1 MQRVLERTSSGAAW
15 NFPSE
20 YFSVENCLSKK
31 SKVVLCE
38 VMTNLSTRLQ
48 SVAGGLEI
56 QLGNLWTV
64 SLRGCHRRALWPH
77 SAPVL
82 GLPCEGHFSQSTMVT
97 WLPLPWWHG
106 IVSAREGT
114 MLHHERCGP
123 ARNVSSQGTTGTQ
136 SIPAT
141 TPTGEHFWTEMEGS
155 WPKIFIVWWNLNI
168 FHGKRK
174 QKHNNINNN
183 KKKNNFQ
190 PTFIQSGF
198 EKSQGLSFY

>member
-1 MQRVLERTSSGAAW
+1 MA
-15 NFPSE
+15 
-20 YFSVENCLSKK
+20 
-31 SKVVLCE
+31 
-38 VMTNLSTRLQ
+38 ST
-48 SVAGGLEI
+48 V
-56 QLGNLWTV
+56 
-64 SLRGCHRRALWPH
+64 
-77 SAPVL
+77 
-82 GLPCEGHFSQSTMVT
+82 
-97 WLPLPWWHG
+97 HG

-183 KKKNNFQ
+183 KKGTIFS
-190 PTFIQSGF
+190 PHLS
-198 EKSQGLSFY
+198 SQGLRNPKDWVSIKRILSGTLKNWEWEPHIVWDQSDHLTRTTEEVREAHHVWFRLGLD